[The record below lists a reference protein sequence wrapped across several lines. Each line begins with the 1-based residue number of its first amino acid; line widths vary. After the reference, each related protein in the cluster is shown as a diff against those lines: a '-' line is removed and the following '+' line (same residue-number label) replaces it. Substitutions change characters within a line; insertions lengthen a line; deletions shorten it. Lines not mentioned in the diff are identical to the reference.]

1 MVPLIDWSPYFL
13 TWELSGKFPNILKDE
28 VVGEAASNLWQD
40 TQERL
45 QWLIEDCRLQTSGII
60 GIWPA
65 NRLHSDN
72 IRLYTA
78 EDRQT
83 PLAYLY
89 HLRQQAPK
97 PDDLSPNLCLAD
109 YVAPEGTD

>member
-1 MVPLIDWSPYFL
+1 M
-13 TWELSGKFPNILKDE
+13 
-28 VVGEAASNLWQD
+28 VGEAATALWQD

-45 QWLIEDCRLQTSGII
+45 AWLIEDGRLQAKGVV

-65 NRLHSDN
+65 NRLGTDD
-72 IRLYTA
+72 IRLYTSPNREIA
-78 EDRQT
+78 
-83 PLAYLY
+83 LADLH

-109 YVAPEGTD
+109 YVSTGELRGLCGRICGHQRPQSRVDS